1 MPHTWVEV
9 DSQAINHNLAQ
20 FKKIIGSNKL
30 LMPVVKANAYG
41 HGIIE
46 VAKICD
52 QSREVDRIC
61 VVNDDEALLLV
72 KSGIKKPILIIGFYD
87 CDDEH
92 EMYSLAKAGVIFAI
106 YRDDQIR
113 LLNKVGERA
122 GVKISVHLKVDCG
135 TARIGVLPIDA
146 LAVSKKITAQKYLQL
161 EGMWSHFASSESDE
175 VYTKKQHEIFQ
186 KTTTKIE
193 QAGIKIP
200 IKHMACSASTVL
212 FSLKQYNAARVG
224 ISTYGLH
231 PSPNTKSKI
240 NLKPA
245 LSWHTRIIQVK
256 TLPKGSK
263 ISYGGTYTAKAAIT
277 LAVLPVGYYDGYDRG
292 MSNVAK
298 VIIKGKLCPIR
309 GRICMNLCMAD
320 ITGIKGVKAGD
331 VATLIGKDGKTR
343 VSTED
348 LANWAGT
355 INYEIVD
362 RINPLIPRIH
372 KN

>member
-1 MPHTWVEV
+1 MHTWVEI
-9 DSQAINHNLAQ
+9 DKKAINHNLAQ
-20 FKKIIGSNKL
+20 FKKIIGPDKL

-52 QSREVDRIC
+52 RNRGVGRIC
-61 VVNDDEALLLV
+61 VVNDDEALQLV
-72 KSGIKKPILIIGFYD
+72 ETKIKKPIMILSFYD
-87 CDDEH
+87 LNDEH
-92 EMYSLAKAGVIFAI
+92 KMYSLVKAGIIFPI
-106 YRDDQIR
+106 YRLDQIK
-113 LLNKVGERA
+113 LLNKLGGKA
-122 GVKISVHLKVDCG
+122 HVKIRVHLKVDCG
-135 TARIGVLPIDA
+135 TGRIGVLPDEAPTIA
-146 LAVSKKITAQKYLQL
+146 KKITTKKYLQL
-161 EGMWSHFASSESDE
+161 EGLWSHFASSESDE

-186 KTTTKIE
+186 KTATEIE
-193 QAGIKIP
+193 QRGIKIP

-212 FSLKQYNAARVG
+212 FSLKQYSAARVG

-240 NLKPA
+240 TLKPA

-263 ISYGGTYTAKAAIT
+263 ISYGGTYTAKAAIA

-320 ITGIKGVKAGD
+320 ITNIKGVKAGD
-331 VATLIGKDGKTR
+331 MATLIGKSGQAR
-343 VSTED
+343 VSAED
-348 LANWAGT
+348 LATWSNT

-362 RINPLIPRIH
+362 RINPTIPRIYY
-372 KN
+372 